1 MLDAVTFTFPVHI
14 SELIMNNTQIN
25 VNMSLI
31 LKDFP
36 LVLHLEK
43 FTLKKEHIEWEWEYA

>member
-14 SELIMNNTQIN
+14 SELIMINTQIN